1 MQDVN
6 LLDTATSFVIVWRLS
21 SAAGRPFFVDT
32 LLKRRFFTT
41 QNKVDSDN
49 IILLEDWTT
58 NVC

>member
-49 IILLEDWTT
+49 IIPLED
-58 NVC
+58 